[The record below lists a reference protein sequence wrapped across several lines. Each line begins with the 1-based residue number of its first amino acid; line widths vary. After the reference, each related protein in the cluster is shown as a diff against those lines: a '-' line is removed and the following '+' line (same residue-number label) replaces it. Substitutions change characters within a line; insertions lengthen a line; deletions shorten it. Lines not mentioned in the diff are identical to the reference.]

1 MDKQPAAH
9 LIALGTI
16 LVWGTTFIATKL
28 LLETFTPIEIL
39 VIRFV
44 IGYATLHLISRSMQP
59 KQKVREPINW
69 KHELIFAGAGLS
81 GITTYYLLENIALT
95 FTLASN
101 VGIIV
106 SIAPLTTAML
116 ARLFLKEEPITLPLL
131 LGFIFAFSGVALVL
145 FNGSV
150 ILQIKPVGDIL
161 ALLSTVGWAVY
172 SILLKKI
179 DTGRY
184 PVVVYTRKIFFYGIL
199 FMLPASLLLGFEVS
213 PVDITPQ
220 SVLILL
226 FLGVGASALCFISWN
241 HAVKILGALRTSAYI
256 YLTPLISLATAA
268 LVLKEHITLMA
279 VGGCVLI
286 LLGLSISERSA
297 FVRRKKSMGT
307 LAAQQAGASSDLDA

>member
-9 LIALGTI
+9 FIALGTI
-16 LVWGTTFIATKL
+16 LVWGTTFIATKI

-39 VIRFV
+39 AIRFI
-44 IGYATLHLISRSMQP
+44 IGYLTLHLISLSTQP
-59 KQKVREPINW
+59 KQRVKEPINW

-131 LGFIFAFSGVALVL
+131 LGFIIAFSGVALVL

-150 ILQIKPVGDIL
+150 ILQIKPAGDIL

-179 DTGRY
+179 DTHRY

-199 FMLPASLLLGFEVS
+199 FMLPASFLLGFEVS
-213 PVDITPQ
+213 PADISPQ

-226 FLGVGASALCFISWN
+226 FLGVGASALCFVSWN
-241 HAVKILGALRTSAYI
+241 FAVKILGALRTSAYI

-268 LVLKEHITLMA
+268 LVL
-279 VGGCVLI
+279 
-286 LLGLSISERSA
+286 
-297 FVRRKKSMGT
+297 
-307 LAAQQAGASSDLDA
+307 

>member
-1 MDKQPAAH
+1 MAH

-16 LVWGTTFIATKL
+16 LVWGTTFIATKI

-39 VIRFV
+39 AIRFV
-44 IGYATLHLISRSMQP
+44 IGYLTLHLISLS
-59 KQKVREPINW
+59 VRPTQRAKEPINW

-116 ARLFLKEEPITLPLL
+116 ASLFLREEPITAPLL
-131 LGFIFAFSGVALVL
+131 LGFFIAFCGVALVL

-150 ILQIKPVGDIL
+150 MLQIKPAGDIL

-179 DTGRY
+179 DTVRY
-184 PVVVYTRKIFFYGIL
+184 TVVDYTRKIFFYGIL
-199 FMLPASLLLGFEVS
+199 FMVPAIFLLGFEVS
-213 PVDITPQ
+213 PADFSLL
-220 SVLILL
+220 SVLILV
-226 FLGVGASALCFISWN
+226 FLGVGASALCFVSWN
-241 HAVKILGALRTSAYI
+241 FAVKVLGALRTSAYI
-256 YLTPLISLATAA
+256 YLTPLVSLATAA
-268 LVLKEHITLMA
+268 LVLKENITLMA
-279 VGGCVLI
+279 IGGCVLI
-286 LLGLSISERSA
+286 LLGLSLSERSA
-297 FVRRKKSMGT
+297 FLKRRNSIKSSAT
-307 LAAQQAGASSDLDA
+307 